1 MDPEAVAVITPQLL
15 VGETILWCDR
25 PRDTSALRWRA
36 IVIGMVGISALVMRS
51 LPLDSPLAE
60 RAATNSL
67 LLAILFCFLLA
78 EAIFFHSQLAR
89 TCYAVTNQR
98 IIIVSGLGAPD
109 VSAVFLD
116 LLNTRHLT
124 MRRHIGFI
132 ELRAP
137 SEQPFSYRYPIPFT
151 NPSVPPD
158 WAAQAECYYLVGL
171 ENSSQVR
178 DVILDAARKL
188 K

>member
-1 MDPEAVAVITPQLL
+1 MDPEAAEMIAPHLL
-15 VGETILWCDR
+15 VGEAILWCGR

-36 IVIGMVGISALVMRS
+36 LIIGMVGISALVMRS

-60 RAATNSL
+60 RATTNSL
-67 LLAILFCFLLA
+67 LLAILFGFLLV
-78 EAIFFHSQLAR
+78 EAIVFHSHLAK

-98 IIIVSGLGAPD
+98 IIIVSGLGSPD
-109 VSAVFLD
+109 VSTVFLD
-116 LLNTRHLT
+116 RLNSPQLT
-124 MRRHIGFI
+124 LHRHIGFI

-137 SEQPFSYRYPIPFT
+137 SDQPVRYRYPIPFT

-158 WAAQAECYYLVGL
+158 WAGQAECYYLVGL

-178 DVILDAARKL
+178 DVILEAARKL

>member
-1 MDPEAVAVITPQLL
+1 MDPEAAAVVTPYLL

-25 PRDTSALRWRA
+25 PRDTAALRWRA

-51 LPLDSPLAE
+51 LPLDSPLAD

-67 LLAILFCFLLA
+67 LLALLFGFLLV
-78 EAIFFHSQLAR
+78 EAIIFHSHLAR
-89 TCYAVTNQR
+89 TRYAVTNQR
-98 IIIVSGLGAPD
+98 VIIVSGLGAPD
-109 VSAVFLD
+109 VSTVLLD
-116 LLNTRHLT
+116 RLNTPQLT
-124 MRRHIGFI
+124 MHRHIGFI

-137 SEQPFSYRYPIPFT
+137 SDQPFNYRYPIPFT

-158 WAAQAECYYLVGL
+158 WAAPAECYYLVGL

>member
-1 MDPEAVAVITPQLL
+1 MDPEAAAVVTPYLL
-15 VGETILWCDR
+15 VGETILWCER

-36 IVIGMVGISALVMRS
+36 IVIGLVGISALVMRS
-51 LPLDSPLAE
+51 LPLDSPLAD

-67 LLAILFCFLLA
+67 LLALLFGFLLA
-78 EAIFFHSQLAR
+78 EAIIFHSHLAR

-98 IIIVSGLGAPD
+98 VIIVAGLGAPE

-116 LLNTRHLT
+116 LLNTRLLT
-124 MRRHIGFI
+124 LHRHIGFI

-137 SEQPFSYRYPIPFT
+137 SDQPFSYRYPIPFT

-158 WAAQAECYYLVGL
+158 WAAQAGSYYLVGL
-171 ENSSQVR
+171 ENSSRVR
-178 DVILDAARKL
+178 DVILEAARTL